1 MRGFQNSL
9 PAPLTPTVPAVVYVH
24 LSAALAALVLGTLQ
38 LARAKG
44 TLSHRALG
52 WTWVALMLTVAV
64 SSLWIPAFLHFTWI
78 HVFTAVTL
86 VSIPIAL
93 WRIRDGNVRA
103 HASTMKWTYL
113 GGLVIAGAFTLV
125 PGRLLGNLLW
135 KGCWAC
141 S

>member
-1 MRGFQNSL
+1 
-9 PAPLTPTVPAVVYVH
+9 LTHTVPAVVYVH
-24 LSAALAALVLGTLQ
+24 LSAALAALVLGTIQ
-38 LARAKG
+38 LARLKG
-44 TLSHRALG
+44 TPSHRAMG

-93 WRIRDGNVRA
+93 WRIRHGNVRG